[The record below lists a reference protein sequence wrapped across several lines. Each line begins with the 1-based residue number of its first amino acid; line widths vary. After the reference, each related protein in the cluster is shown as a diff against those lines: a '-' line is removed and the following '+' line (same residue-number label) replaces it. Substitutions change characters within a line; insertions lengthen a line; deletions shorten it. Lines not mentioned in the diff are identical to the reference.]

1 MASKISKKVP
11 NDDSLSLSY
20 NEGVGRITGFKHY
33 STFKISPTVI
43 EERQKFW
50 NELFLK
56 YSERE
61 SDETELDIFTLK
73 PRRKKFYKEEETNVE
88 TIKQPMC
95 KPLNVVQYW
104 VNTGYLP
111 YKELYVNKGKQ
122 LNIELSLTSEE
133 YISSSHHKSSSSSV
147 DTAAYILSNM
157 NTTNKVETMAIVE
170 GAKYNSIGSFQ
181 KTQDIDVIE
190 NKICEENNGDSNE
203 NILETN
209 GSDEQQCS
217 PKICE
222 TSNHVLSQKDTDEEE
237 YTTQAQKSIY
247 ADVATDMLSGT
258 NNTHEKLIRTFHDS
272 INRNSYIKQNLSNT
286 KSPHVNQTHL
296 TEESFRFEDSPTKI
310 GHRKKLYTGRDSPV
324 DLISMKSNNRSIIS
338 NSKQNLHPALD
349 FECKLPKKFKIS
361 KKRRMSCFST
371 YNKLMNS
378 SQFSISNHKKRK
390 WKKSIPKL
398 KTIND
403 NVTKNSVIDQHLI
416 NSGTD
421 KYVNRSLSANLSIN
435 KQIEFNKSV
444 NRLQKINTKEYKKL
458 EELQSLNPVVCL
470 TRLSKD
476 DIAKYKRSKK
486 IINSINNLN
495 TIELSGLSN
504 QRRRRLNK
512 MTNMK
517 HLVVRLSR
525 LSERDI
531 EKYKRLSNVA
541 LNLNSKVRLK
551 QLSGIEIQKYTKSTN
566 TRSNFRNLNPVVLLK
581 RLSNFDIQKYKS
593 INNKSTLGRS
603 DSFSKFVQLQ
613 NGDTFNNL
621 PQPDKLMHMTSTLR
635 AVAVTEDTGS
645 DQTTVLLCK
654 CDNMSLDDCST
665 DNLSTFS
672 KNSSQ
677 PHSTSVK
684 ARNNHALQT
693 KEKFHEKAEE
703 LNSEICNKKV
713 GITKARAKN
722 KTERVNDKNQ
732 LKLSTN
738 KSNVKNKRDSRK
750 KQFTKLPSI
759 NNSFE
764 TNLETSNIINDV
776 RHINDVA
783 SSLNKSDVVL
793 QRSKECMNKKKKS
806 HISFSSDED
815 NEFMKLVH
823 CSEDMQKLKLKQ
835 YYKALNEKF
844 NSTVNKLEETRN
856 SIIKFTVSSMNST
869 SLSNKLLSDSII
881 KDGRFKKKEEN
892 LSPMKN
898 EECL

>member
-1 MASKISKKVP
+1 MASKINKKVSS
-11 NDDSLSLSY
+11 DDSLSLSY

-43 EERQKFW
+43 EKRQKFW

-73 PRRKKFYKEEETNVE
+73 PRRKEFYEEEETKVE

-95 KPLNVVQYW
+95 KPLSVVQYW

-111 YKELYVNKGKQ
+111 YKELYVNKDKQ

-133 YISSSHHKSSSSSV
+133 YISSSGHKSSSSSV

-157 NTTNKVETMAIVE
+157 NTTNKVERMAIVE
-170 GAKYNSIGSFQ
+170 GAKYNSIGNFQ
-181 KTQDIDVIE
+181 MTQDIDVIQ
-190 NKICEENNGDSNE
+190 NKICEENNGDTNE
-203 NILETN
+203 NILEAN
-209 GSDEQQCS
+209 GSDEQQYS

-222 TSNHVLSQKDTDEEE
+222 MSNHVLSQKDTDEEE
-237 YTTQAQKSIY
+237 YTTQAQRNTY

-258 NNTHEKLIRTFHDS
+258 TNRHEELIRTFHDS
-272 INRNSYIKQNLSNT
+272 INRNSYIKQNLSNK
-286 KSPHVNQTHL
+286 KSPYVNQTYL
-296 TEESFRFEDSPTKI
+296 TEESFKFEDSPTKI

-324 DLISMKSNNRSIIS
+324 DLISMKSHNRSTIS

-349 FECKLPKKFKIS
+349 FESKLSKKLKIR
-361 KKRRMSCFST
+361 KKRRISCFST
-371 YNKLMNS
+371 YNKLMNN
-378 SQFSISNHKKRK
+378 SQFNISNHKKRK

-403 NVTKNSVIDQHLI
+403 YITKNSVIDQHLKR
-416 NSGTD
+416 SDTD
-421 KYVNRSLSANLSIN
+421 KYVNRSLSANVSIN
-435 KQIEFNKSV
+435 KQTEF
-444 NRLQKINTKEYKKL
+444 RL

-486 IINSINNLN
+486 IIKSINNLS

-504 QRRRRLNK
+504 QRCRRLNK

-525 LSERDI
+525 LSKRDI

-551 QLSGIEIQKYTKSTN
+551 QSSEVGIQKYTKSTN
-566 TRSNFRNLNPVVLLK
+566 TMNNFRNLNPVVLLK

-593 INNKSTLGRS
+593 ANNKSTLGRS
-603 DSFSKFVQLQ
+603 DSFSKFAQLQ
-613 NGDTFNNL
+613 NGDKFNNL
-621 PQPDKLMHMTSTLR
+621 PQLDKLIHMTSMLH
-635 AVAVTEDTGS
+635 AVAVTEDTVS

-654 CDNMSLDDCST
+654 CDNTSLDDCIT
-665 DNLSTFS
+665 DNVSIFS

-677 PHSTSVK
+677 PRSTPIK
-684 ARNNHALQT
+684 TRINHMLQI
-693 KEKFHEKAEE
+693 KEKFHEKGED
-703 LNSEICNKKV
+703 LNSEICNKKI
-713 GITKARAKN
+713 GMTKTRAKN
-722 KTERVNDKNQ
+722 KIERVNDKSQ
-732 LKLSTN
+732 LNLSTN
-738 KSNVKNKRDSRK
+738 KSNPKNKRDLRK
-750 KQFTKLPSI
+750 RQFTKLHSI

-764 TNLETSNIINDV
+764 TNSETSNIKKDDI
-776 RHINDVA
+776 A
-783 SSLNKSDVVL
+783 SSLKKSDVVFE
-793 QRSKECMNKKKKS
+793 RSNGCTNKNRKKS

-815 NEFMKLVH
+815 NEFMRLVH
-823 CSEDMQKLKLKQ
+823 CSEDMQKLKLRQ
-835 YYKALNEKF
+835 YYKVLNEKF
-844 NSTVNKLEETRN
+844 NSTVDKLEETRN

-869 SLSNKLLSDSII
+869 SLSSKLLSDSII
-881 KDGRFKKKEEN
+881 KDGRFKKKEN

-898 EECL
+898 EECS

>member
-1 MASKISKKVP
+1 MIV
-11 NDDSLSLSY
+11 LHTYL
-20 NEGVGRITGFKHY
+20 ITGFKHY

-73 PRRKKFYKEEETNVE
+73 PCRKEFYEEEKTKVE

-95 KPLNVVQYW
+95 KPLSVVQYW

-111 YKELYVNKGKQ
+111 YKELYVHKDKQ
-122 LNIELSLTSEE
+122 SNIELSLTSEE
-133 YISSSHHKSSSSSV
+133 YISSSDHKSSSSSV

-170 GAKYNSIGSFQ
+170 GAKYNSIGNFQ
-181 KTQDIDVIE
+181 MTQDIDVIQ
-190 NKICEENNGDSNE
+190 NKTCEENNGDTNE
-203 NILETN
+203 NILEAN
-209 GSDEQQCS
+209 DSDEQQYS

-222 TSNHVLSQKDTDEEE
+222 MSNHMLSQKDTDEEE
-237 YTTQAQKSIY
+237 YTTQAQRNTY

-258 NNTHEKLIRTFHDS
+258 TNRHEELIRTFHDS

-286 KSPHVNQTHL
+286 KSPYVNQTCW
-296 TEESFRFEDSPTKI
+296 TEESFKFEDSPTKI

-324 DLISMKSNNRSIIS
+324 DLISMKSHNRHTIS

-349 FECKLPKKFKIS
+349 LECKLSKKLKIR
-361 KKRRMSCFST
+361 KKRRISCFST
-371 YNKLMNS
+371 YNKLMNN

-390 WKKSIPKL
+390 RKKSIPKL

-403 NVTKNSVIDQHLI
+403 YITKNSVIDQHLKK
-416 NSGTD
+416 SGTD
-421 KYVNRSLSANLSIN
+421 KYVNRSLSANVSIN
-435 KQIEFNKSV
+435 KQTEF
-444 NRLQKINTKEYKKL
+444 KL

-486 IINSINNLN
+486 IIKSINNLS

-525 LSERDI
+525 LSKRDI

-551 QLSGIEIQKYTKSTN
+551 QSSEVEIQKYTKSTN
-566 TRSNFRNLNPVVLLK
+566 TMNNFRNLNPVVLLK

-593 INNKSTLGRS
+593 ANNKSTLGT
-603 DSFSKFVQLQ
+603 QL
-613 NGDTFNNL
+613 
-621 PQPDKLMHMTSTLR
+621 DKLMYMTSMLH
-635 AVAVTEDTGS
+635 AVAVTEDTVS

-654 CDNMSLDDCST
+654 CDNTSLDDCIT
-665 DNLSTFS
+665 DNVSIFS

-677 PHSTSVK
+677 PHSIPIKT
-684 ARNNHALQT
+684 RINQMLQI
-693 KEKFHEKAEE
+693 KEKFHEKGEE
-703 LNSEICNKKV
+703 LNSEICNKKI
-713 GITKARAKN
+713 GMTKTRAKN
-722 KTERVNDKNQ
+722 KIEGVNDKSQ
-732 LKLSTN
+732 LNLSTN
-738 KSNVKNKRDSRK
+738 KSNPKNKRDLRK
-750 KQFTKLPSI
+750 RQFTKLHSI

-764 TNLETSNIINDV
+764 TNSETSSIKKDDI
-776 RHINDVA
+776 A
-783 SSLNKSDVVL
+783 PSLKKSDVVFE
-793 QRSKECMNKKKKS
+793 RSNGCMNKNRKKS

-823 CSEDMQKLKLKQ
+823 CSEDTQKLKLRQ
-835 YYKALNEKF
+835 YYKVLNEKF
-844 NSTVNKLEETRN
+844 NSTVDKLEETRN

-869 SLSNKLLSDSII
+869 SLSSKLLSDSII
-881 KDGRFKKKEEN
+881 NDGRFKKKEN

-898 EECL
+898 EECS

>member
-1 MASKISKKVP
+1 
-11 NDDSLSLSY
+11 
-20 NEGVGRITGFKHY
+20 
-33 STFKISPTVI
+33 
-43 EERQKFW
+43 
-50 NELFLK
+50 
-56 YSERE
+56 
-61 SDETELDIFTLK
+61 
-73 PRRKKFYKEEETNVE
+73 
-88 TIKQPMC
+88 MC
-95 KPLNVVQYW
+95 KPLSVVQYW

-111 YKELYVNKGKQ
+111 YKELHLNKDKQ
-122 LNIELSLTSEE
+122 VNIELSLTSEE
-133 YISSSHHKSSSSSV
+133 SSHHKSSSSSV

-181 KTQDIDVIE
+181 KIQDIDVIQ
-190 NKICEENNGDSNE
+190 NKMCEENNGDSNE

-209 GSDEQQCS
+209 GSDEQQYS

-222 TSNHVLSQKDTDEEE
+222 MSNQVLSQKDTDEEK
-237 YTTQAQKSIY
+237 YTIQAQRNIY

-258 NNTHEKLIRTFHDS
+258 TNGHEKLIRTFHDS
-272 INRNSYIKQNLSNT
+272 INRNSYIEQNLSNT
-286 KSPHVNQTHL
+286 KSPHVNQTYL
-296 TEESFRFEDSPTKI
+296 TEESYKYEDSPTKI
-310 GHRKKLYTGRDSPV
+310 GHRKKLYTGRNSPV

-349 FECKLPKKFKIS
+349 FECKLPKKFKIR

-371 YNKLMNS
+371 YNKLMNN
-378 SQFSISNHKKRK
+378 SQLSISNHKKCK

-403 NVTKNSVIDQHLI
+403 SITKNSVGDQHI
-416 NSGTD
+416 KKSGTD
-421 KYVNRSLSANLSIN
+421 KYVNRSLSANVSIN
-435 KQIEFNKSV
+435 KQTEFNKSV
-444 NRLQKINTKEYKKL
+444 NRLQKINTKEYKRL

-486 IINSINNLN
+486 IIRSINNLS

-525 LSERDI
+525 LSKRDI

-551 QLSGIEIQKYTKSTN
+551 QSSKIEIQKYTKSTN
-566 TRSNFRNLNPVVLLK
+566 TMNNFRNLNPVVLLK
-581 RLSNFDIQKYKS
+581 RLSNFDIKKYKS
-593 INNKSTLGRS
+593 ANNKSTLGRS
-603 DSFSKFVQLQ
+603 DSFSKFAQLQ
-613 NGDTFNNL
+613 NGDKFNNL
-621 PQPDKLMHMTSTLR
+621 PQLDKLMHMTSVSH
-635 AVAVTEDTGS
+635 AVAVTEDTVS

-654 CDNMSLDDCST
+654 CDNMSLGDCST
-665 DNLSTFS
+665 DNVSIFS

-684 ARNNHALQT
+684 TRNNHMLQI
-693 KEKFHEKAEE
+693 KEKFHKKGEE
-703 LNSEICNKKV
+703 LNSEICNKKI
-713 GITKARAKN
+713 GMTKARAKN
-722 KTERVNDKNQ
+722 KIERVNDKSQ

-738 KSNVKNKRDSRK
+738 KSNLKNTCNLRKR
-750 KQFTKLPSI
+750 QFTKLHSI

-764 TNLETSNIINDV
+764 TNSETSNINKDNI
-776 RHINDVA
+776 A
-783 SSLNKSDVVL
+783 SCLNKSDVVL
-793 QRSKECMNKKKKS
+793 ERSNECMNKNRKKS

-815 NEFMKLVH
+815 NEFMKLIH
-823 CSEDMQKLKLKQ
+823 CSEDMQKLKLRQ
-835 YYKALNEKF
+835 YYKVLNEKF
-844 NSTVNKLEETRN
+844 NSTVDKVDETRD

-869 SLSNKLLSDSII
+869 SLSNKLLSDSVI
-881 KDGRFKKKEEN
+881 KDRRFKKKEN

-898 EECL
+898 EECS

>member
-1 MASKISKKVP
+1 MEVHPSTFMAKIRSSP
-11 NDDSLSLSY
+11 FL
-20 NEGVGRITGFKHY
+20 ETGITGFKHY

-61 SDETELDIFTLK
+61 SDETELNIFTLK
-73 PRRKKFYKEEETNVE
+73 PCRKAFSKEEKTKVE

-95 KPLNVVQYW
+95 KPLSVVQYW

-111 YKELYVNKGKQ
+111 YKELYVNKDKQ

-133 YISSSHHKSSSSSV
+133 SSYHKSSSSSV

-181 KTQDIDVIE
+181 KIQDIDVIQ
-190 NKICEENNGDSNE
+190 NKICKENNGDSNE

-209 GSDEQQCS
+209 GSDEQQYS

-222 TSNHVLSQKDTDEEE
+222 MSNHVLTQKDTDEEE
-237 YTTQAQKSIY
+237 YTTQTQRNIY
-247 ADVATDMLSGT
+247 ADIATDMLSET
-258 NNTHEKLIRTFHDS
+258 INRHEKQICTFHDG
-272 INRNSYIKQNLSNT
+272 INRDSYIKQNLSNT
-286 KSPHVNQTHL
+286 KSPHDYQIHL
-296 TEESFRFEDSPTKI
+296 TEESFKFEDSPTKI

-349 FECKLPKKFKIS
+349 FECKLSKKFKIS

-371 YNKLMNS
+371 YNKLMNN
-378 SQFSISNHKKRK
+378 SQFSVSNHKKRK
-390 WKKSIPKL
+390 WKKSVPKF

-403 NVTKNSVIDQHLI
+403 KITKKSVIDQHLVK
-416 NSGTD
+416 SGTD
-421 KYVNRSLSANLSIN
+421 KYVNRSLPANVSIN
-435 KQIEFNKSV
+435 KQTKFNKSV

-458 EELQSLNPVVCL
+458 EELQSFNPVVCL

-486 IINSINNLN
+486 IIKSINNLN
-495 TIELSGLSN
+495 TIELSGISN

-531 EKYKRLSNVA
+531 EKYKRLSNMA
-541 LNLNSKVRLK
+541 LNINSKVRLK
-551 QLSGIEIQKYTKSTN
+551 QLSEIEIQNYTKSTN
-566 TRSNFRNLNPVVLLK
+566 TMNNFRNLNPVVLLK

-593 INNKSTLGRS
+593 VNNKSKLGRS
-603 DSFSKFVQLQ
+603 DSFTKFAQLQ
-613 NGDTFNNL
+613 NGDKFNNL
-621 PQPDKLMHMTSTLR
+621 PQPDKLMHTTSMLR
-635 AVAVTEDTGS
+635 AVTVTEDTGS

-654 CDNMSLDDCST
+654 CDNISFCDCST
-665 DNLSTFS
+665 DNLSIFS
-672 KNSSQ
+672 KTGSQ

-684 ARNNHALQT
+684 TRNNHMLRI
-693 KEKFHEKAEE
+693 KEKFHEKEEE
-703 LNSEICNKKV
+703 LNSEISNKKI
-713 GITKARAKN
+713 GMTKARAKN
-722 KTERVNDKNQ
+722 KIERVNDKSQ

-738 KSNVKNKRDSRK
+738 KSNLKNKRDSRK
-750 KQFTKLPSI
+750 RQFTKLHSI
-759 NNSFE
+759 NNSLE
-764 TNLETSNIINDV
+764 TNSESSNINKDV
-776 RHINDVA
+776 
-783 SSLNKSDVVL
+783 LL
-793 QRSKECMNKKKKS
+793 ERSNECMNKNKKKS
-806 HISFSSDED
+806 YISFSSDED

-823 CSEDMQKLKLKQ
+823 CSEDMQKLKLRQ
-835 YYKALNEKF
+835 YYKVLNEKF
-844 NSTVNKLEETRN
+844 NNTMDKLEETRN

-869 SLSNKLLSDSII
+869 SLSNKLLSDTII
-881 KDGRFKKKEEN
+881 KDARFKKKEEN

>member
-1 MASKISKKVP
+1 MASKISKKVSG
-11 NDDSLSLSY
+11 DDSLSLSY

-50 NELFLK
+50 NKLFLK

-61 SDETELDIFTLK
+61 SDQTELNIFTLK
-73 PRRKKFYKEEETNVE
+73 PCRKKFSKEEKTKVE
-88 TIKQPMC
+88 TIKEPMR
-95 KPLNVVQYW
+95 KPLSVVQYW

-111 YKELYVNKGKQ
+111 YKELYVNKDKQ
-122 LNIELSLTSEE
+122 LSIELSLTSEE
-133 YISSSHHKSSSSSV
+133 SSHHKSSSSSV
-147 DTAAYILSNM
+147 DTAVYILSNM

-170 GAKYNSIGSFQ
+170 GAKYNTIGSFQ
-181 KTQDIDVIE
+181 KIQDIDVIQ

-209 GSDEQQCS
+209 GSDKQQYS

-222 TSNHVLSQKDTDEEE
+222 MSNHVLTQKDMDEEE
-237 YTTQAQKSIY
+237 YTTQAQRNIY
-247 ADVATDMLSGT
+247 ADIATDMLSET
-258 NNTHEKLIRTFHDS
+258 INRHENQICTFHDS
-272 INRNSYIKQNLSNT
+272 INRDSYIKQNLSNT
-286 KSPHVNQTHL
+286 KSPHAYQTHL
-296 TEESFRFEDSPTKI
+296 TEESFKFEDSPTKI

-349 FECKLPKKFKIS
+349 FECKLSTKFKIN
-361 KKRRMSCFST
+361 KRRRMSCFST
-371 YNKLMNS
+371 YNKLMNN
-378 SQFSISNHKKRK
+378 SQFSISNRKKRR
-390 WKKSIPKL
+390 WKKSVPKF

-403 NVTKNSVIDQHLI
+403 TITKKSVIDQH
-416 NSGTD
+416 
-421 KYVNRSLSANLSIN
+421 VNRSLSANVSIN
-435 KQIEFNKSV
+435 KQTEFNKSV

-486 IINSINNLN
+486 IIKSINNLN

-551 QLSGIEIQKYTKSTN
+551 QSPKIEIQKYTKSTN
-566 TRSNFRNLNPVVLLK
+566 TMNNLNPVVLLK

-593 INNKSTLGRS
+593 VNNKSTLGRS
-603 DSFSKFVQLQ
+603 DSFSKFTQLQ
-613 NGDTFNNL
+613 NGDKFNNL

-635 AVAVTEDTGS
+635 AVTVTEDTGS
-645 DQTTVLLCK
+645 EQTTVLLCK
-654 CDNMSLDDCST
+654 CDNISFCDCST
-665 DNLSTFS
+665 DNLSIFS
-672 KNSSQ
+672 KNGSQ

-684 ARNNHALQT
+684 TRNNHMLQI
-693 KEKFHEKAEE
+693 KEKFHEKREE
-703 LNSEICNKKV
+703 LNSKICNKKI
-713 GITKARAKN
+713 GMTKARAKN
-722 KTERVNDKNQ
+722 KIETVNDKSQ
-732 LKLSTN
+732 LKPSTN
-738 KSNVKNKRDSRK
+738 KSNLKNKRDSRK
-750 KQFTKLPSI
+750 RQFTKLHSI

-764 TNLETSNIINDV
+764 TNSESSNINKDV
-776 RHINDVA
+776 
-783 SSLNKSDVVL
+783 LL
-793 QRSKECMNKKKKS
+793 ERSNECMNKNKKKS
-806 HISFSSDED
+806 YISFSSDED

-823 CSEDMQKLKLKQ
+823 CSEDMQKLKLRQ
-835 YYKALNEKF
+835 YYKVLNEKF
-844 NSTVNKLEETRN
+844 NSTVDKLEETRN

>member
-1 MASKISKKVP
+1 MASKISKKVSG
-11 NDDSLSLSY
+11 DDSLSLSY
-20 NEGVGRITGFKHY
+20 NEGVERITGFKHY

-50 NELFLK
+50 NEFFLK

-61 SDETELDIFTLK
+61 FDKTELDIFTLK
-73 PRRKKFYKEEETNVE
+73 PCRKEFYVEEKTEVE
-88 TIKQPMC
+88 TVKQPMC

-111 YKELYVNKGKQ
+111 YTELYVKKDKQ

-170 GAKYNSIGSFQ
+170 GAKSNSIGSFQ
-181 KTQDIDVIE
+181 KTQDIDVIQ
-190 NKICEENNGDSNE
+190 NKICEENNGESNE

-209 GSDEQQCS
+209 GSDEQQYS

-222 TSNHVLSQKDTDEEE
+222 MSNHVLSQKGTDEEE
-237 YTTQAQKSIY
+237 YTTQTQRNIY

-258 NNTHEKLIRTFHDS
+258 INSHEKLIQTFHDS
-272 INRNSYIKQNLSNT
+272 INSNSYIKQNLSNT
-286 KSPHVNQTHL
+286 KSPHVNQTSL
-296 TEESFRFEDSPTKI
+296 TEESFKFEDSSTKI

-324 DLISMKSNNRSIIS
+324 DLISMKSNSRSAIS

-349 FECKLPKKFKIS
+349 FECKLSKKCKIS

-371 YNKLMNS
+371 YNKLMNT
-378 SQFSISNHKKRK
+378 SQFNISNHKKRK
-390 WKKSIPKL
+390 RKKSVPKF
-398 KTIND
+398 KAIND
-403 NVTKNSVIDQHLI
+403 NITKNSVIDQHLVK
-416 NSGTD
+416 SGTD
-421 KYVNRSLSANLSIN
+421 KYVNRSLSANASIN
-435 KQIEFNKSV
+435 KQTEFNKSV
-444 NRLQKINTKEYKKL
+444 NRLQKLNTKRYKKL

-486 IINSINNLN
+486 IIKSINNLSI
-495 TIELSGLSN
+495 IELSELSN

-541 LNLNSKVRLK
+541 LNLNSKVHLK
-551 QLSGIEIQKYTKSTN
+551 KSSEIEIQKYTKSTN
-566 TRSNFRNLNPVVLLK
+566 TMNNFRNLNPVVLLK
-581 RLSNFDIQKYKS
+581 RLSNIDIEKYKS
-593 INNKSTLGRS
+593 ANNKSTLGRS
-603 DSFSKFVQLQ
+603 DSFSKFAQLQ
-613 NGDTFNNL
+613 NGDKFNNL
-621 PQPDKLMHMTSTLR
+621 PKLDKLMHMTSMLH
-635 AVAVTEDTGS
+635 AVAVTEDAVS

-654 CDNMSLDDCST
+654 CDNMSLGDCST
-665 DNLSTFS
+665 DDLTIFS

-677 PHSTSVK
+677 SHSTSIK
-684 ARNNHALQT
+684 TRNNRMLQI
-693 KEKFHEKAEE
+693 KEKFHEKGEE
-703 LNSEICNKKV
+703 LNSKICNKKK
-713 GITKARAKN
+713 GMTEACAKN
-722 KTERVNDKNQ
+722 KRKRVNDKNQ
-732 LKLSTN
+732 LKPSTN
-738 KSNVKNKRDSRK
+738 KSNLKNKRGSRK
-750 KQFTKLPSI
+750 RQFTKLHSI

-764 TNLETSNIINDV
+764 NNSETSNI
-776 RHINDVA
+776 
-783 SSLNKSDVVL
+783 NKDVVL
-793 QRSKECMNKKKKS
+793 ERGNECMNKNKKKS
-806 HISFSSDED
+806 HISISSDED

-823 CSEDMQKLKLKQ
+823 CSEDMQKLKLRQ
-835 YYKALNEKF
+835 YYKVLNEKF
-844 NSTVNKLEETRN
+844 NSTIDKLEETRN

-869 SLSNKLLSDSII
+869 SLSNNLLSDSII
-881 KDGRFKKKEEN
+881 KDGKFKKRQEN